1 MSNEQATV
9 QHLYEIY
16 RETFDLQW
24 LTGQSAKNNP
34 LVPESTDKTS
44 RLAGYFSPVHHYCIQ
59 VLSSADLDYLAN
71 LDKKQYSET
80 FEKFLSNQPALIVVT
95 DNNNAPDKLIKLC
108 HDKNI
113 PLFSTPTSSETIISE
128 LQYYLSGASSG
139 RVTIHGVF
147 MEVVGIGI
155 LLTGESGIGK
165 SELALELISRGHRLV
180 ADDAPLFYKL
190 PPDILNGI
198 CPDILQDFL
207 EVRGLGVLN
216 IRAMFGNNAM
226 KNNKYLRLIINLK
239 KMPDKELK
247 NIDRFEGNISQEDIL
262 GVKIPC
268 ITLPVAPGRNM
279 AVLVENAAR
288 NHVLKLRGYS
298 AASEFVKRQEQK
310 TEQQDTL

>member
-16 RETFDLQW
+16 RETFGLQW
-24 LTGQSAKNNP
+24 LAGQNAKNNP
-34 LVPESTDKTS
+34 LVPESTNKTS
-44 RLAGYFSPVHHYCIQ
+44 RLAGHFSPIHSYCIQ
-59 VLSSADLDYLAN
+59 VLSSPDLDYLAN
-71 LDKKQYSET
+71 LETKQYTET
-80 FEKFLSNQPALIVVT
+80 IEQFFNNQPALIIVT
-95 DNNNAPDKLIKLC
+95 NNNAPDEFINLC
-108 HDKNI
+108 REKNI
-113 PLFSTPTSSETIISE
+113 PLFSASVSSETIISE

-165 SELALELISRGHRLV
+165 SELALELISRGHRLI

-198 CPDILQDFL
+198 CSDVLQDFL
-207 EVRGLGVLN
+207 EVRGLGMLN

-226 KNNKYLRLIINLK
+226 KNNKYLKLIINLK
-239 KMPDKELK
+239 KMSDKELK
-247 NIDRFEGNISQEDIL
+247 NIDRFEGNISQQDIL
-262 GVKIPC
+262 GVKMPQ

-298 AASEFVKRQEQK
+298 AAGEFIKRQKQK
-310 TEQQDTL
+310 IEQQDTL